1 MLLLNWGGK
10 IVNTDQAFDFLREAG
25 VSEDICIQ
33 TVRRWLRDRKI
44 NYEGDGLRKRGYILE
59 NTDEAFDMLKDAGVT
74 EGIGVHL
81 VRRWLRE
88 GKIQNVGEGHWGTS
102 SQPKETTSNNHTE
115 QDKMI
120 RQLQLKLKAQ
130 DEHIKGM
137 EKIHQ
142 TSINTLVQ
150 QRNKLKTE
158 ISSLLHEKSELQMET
173 KKLLKENI
181 DLHHEVLKLKEEL
194 SKDRKKDPEKDE
206 TFFSTPSNHYYH
218 KLGLSKNVGKKEIL
232 AGYKRLLKM
241 THPDHGGSAAAFH
254 YIKTDYDHFRST
266 IK

>member
-1 MLLLNWGGK
+1 M
-10 IVNTDQAFDFLREAG
+10 NTDQAFDFLREAG

-33 TVRRWLRDRKI
+33 TVRRWLRERKI
-44 NYEGDGLRKRGYILE
+44 NYEGDGLRKKGYIID
-59 NTDEAFDMLKDAGVT
+59 NTDQAFGMLQDAGVS
-74 EGIGVHL
+74 EGIGVQL

-88 GKIQNVGEGHWGTS
+88 GKIHNVGEGHWVTS
-102 SQPKETTSNNHTE
+102 TQPKETTSINHTD

-120 RQLQLKLKAQ
+120 RQLQIKLKAQ

-142 TSINTLVQ
+142 TSINTLIQ

-158 ISSLLHEKSELQMET
+158 ISSLLNENSELQMET

-194 SKDRKKDPEKDE
+194 SKGRKKEPEKDE
-206 TFFSTPSNHYYH
+206 TIFSPTLNNNYHH

-254 YIKTDYDHFRST
+254 YIKADYDYFRDSL
-266 IK
+266 K